1 MQLTTNSSA
10 HRDLPSSLTP
20 LAIGLLGALVLGYT
34 VSSSAG
40 KMVSVGVYGALALA
54 VALILPPHRFLALAL
69 LLVGVSTGFG
79 SAIFSIGPAVFYI
92 SDLVVLVIIAR
103 GAVPRPRHEGIHALR
118 GAPQA
123 FFIAWLVIM
132 MLAGV
137 RALLDGVP
145 TASVLRQDLAV
156 IYWPLLYFGFTRVLA
171 ERSLVRAL
179 LWRDLLLVA
188 LGFAVYMFLARAL
201 NHPFQDPGLANV
213 PTGAGEVVQR
223 NFGFASAFTIYPML
237 ALAGIAAFSGAR
249 DHRVR
254 WMLVSC
260 IGIVATL
267 MTLVRGEIFSL
278 ALGIVLVLWLAPVR
292 GAEQGRARAAVQLAL
307 VLAVAL
313 LAVLAVDPKLGH
325 AVVQRAVP
333 FTHQATGA
341 TENADY
347 RFQAM
352 GAGIDVA
359 RSHPF
364 GVGVLDDQRLEQHG
378 VQFGYLVHSGLAT
391 VLVYGGWVA
400 LAAAVLA
407 ILAAVRRSFATAAAA
422 SWRHPAFV
430 GAIVTLGFYS
440 LGAAGLAG
448 DSWVVPLGAL
458 VVALRFGLKP

>member
-1 MQLTTNSSA
+1 M
-10 HRDLPSSLTP
+10 P
-20 LAIGLLGALVLGYT
+20 LAVGLLGALLLGYT
-34 VSSSAG
+34 VSSPASR
-40 KMVSVGVYGALALA
+40 MVSVGVYGALVLALA
-54 VALILPPHRFLALAL
+54 LALPPHLFVALAL
-69 LLVGVSTGFG
+69 LLVGVSTGIG

-92 SDLVVLVIIAR
+92 SDLAVLVIVAR
-103 GAVPRPRHEGIHALR
+103 GALPRARHEGIHALR

-123 FFIAWLVIM
+123 LFVAWLVIM
-132 MLAGV
+132 ALAGV

-145 TASVLRQDLAV
+145 TASVLRQDLALF
-156 IYWPLLYFGFTRVLA
+156 YWPLLYFGFTRVLA
-171 ERSLVRAL
+171 EKSLLRPL
-179 LWRDLLLVA
+179 LWRNLLIVA
-188 LGFAVYMFLARAL
+188 LGFAVYMFGARAL

-213 PTGAGEVVQR
+213 PTGVGEVVQR
-223 NFGFASAFTIYPML
+223 NFGFASAFTIYPIL
-237 ALAGIAAFSGAR
+237 AIAAIAAFSSTR
-249 DHRVR
+249 DHRLR
-254 WMLVSC
+254 WLLVGC

-278 ALGIVLVLWLAPVR
+278 ALGMVLVLWLNPAR

-359 RSHPF
+359 RSHPL
-364 GVGVLDDQRLEQHG
+364 GVGVLDEQRLAQHG

-391 VLVYGGWVA
+391 LLVYGGWAA

-407 ILAAVRRSFATAAAA
+407 ILAAIRRSFSTAVGAT
-422 SWRHPAFV
+422 WRHPAFV